1 LIHWSLVPSPWSLK
15 KVLKIAL
22 AQTDFQV
29 GHITAN
35 HDRILEL
42 IRQARDEQEA
52 DLLVLPELALT
63 GYPPEDLVLRSGFM
77 RRTEEAL
84 AEITDQVR
92 GIDVL
97 IGYPRGMG
105 GKRYNSVSWLRDGR
119 ILGTYDKWDL
129 PNYAVFDERRYFVP
143 GTEPLVIEVA
153 GVRVGVL
160 ICEDTWTPEAA
171 RAARQAGAQLLISA
185 NASPYYRRKH
195 LDRGEVLKS
204 RQAET
209 GLPLIYLNCTGG
221 QDELVFDGHSLAIDG
236 EGQLSHPGPLC
247 RESLLR
253 VDFHAETGRFD
264 YRHWPAGETAD
275 LPVIYAVLQ
284 RGLRDYVRKNKFS
297 SVVFGLSG
305 GIDSALTAVLAA
317 DALGP
322 ENVLAVMLPS
332 RHTSELSLILATEQI
347 DLLGLNYDNLSIEP
361 IYQAMTGQLAEA
373 FAGTREN
380 FTEENLQA
388 RARGNLIMALSNK
401 FGHLPLATSNKSEL
415 ATGYSTIYGDMCGGF
430 SPIKDVLKTLVYEL
444 ADWRNGQGPA
454 IPQGVIERPPSAE
467 LAPNQLDQDKLPPYS
482 ILDDIITRY
491 VEQDQPISEIVAAG
505 IDEATVR
512 RVAGMVLAAEYKR
525 RQGAP
530 GPRITRKAFGR
541 DRRYPIT
548 SGWRD
553 SGIGS

>member
-1 LIHWSLVPSPWSLK
+1 M
-15 KVLKIAL
+15 LKIAL
-22 AQTDFQV
+22 AQADFQV

-35 HDRILEL
+35 HDRILKL
-42 IRQARDEQEA
+42 IRQARDEQGV

-77 RRTEEAL
+77 RRTEETL
-84 AEITDQVR
+84 ADITDQVR
-92 GIDVL
+92 GIDVI
-97 IGYPRGMG
+97 IGHPRRHGEQ
-105 GKRYNSVSWLRDGR
+105 RYNSVSWLRDGQV
-119 ILGTYDKWDL
+119 LGTYDKWDL

-171 RAARQAGAQLLISA
+171 RAAREAGAQLLVSA

-195 LDRGEVLKS
+195 LDRAEVLKS
-204 RQAET
+204 RHAET
-209 GLPLIYLNCTGG
+209 GLALIYLNCVGG
-221 QDELVFDGHSLAIDG
+221 QDELVFDGHSLAIDATG
-236 EGQLSHPGPLC
+236 RLSEPAPLC
-247 RESLLR
+247 EEALLR
-253 VDFHAETGRFD
+253 VDFDPDTGAFG
-264 YRHWPAGETAD
+264 YRDWPAGQTED
-275 LPVIYAVLQ
+275 LPVIYAVLK
-284 RGLRDYVRKNKFS
+284 RGLADYVRKNKFS

-305 GIDSALTAVLAA
+305 GIDSALTAALAA

-322 ENVLAVMLPS
+322 DNVLAVMLPS
-332 RHTSELSLILATEQI
+332 RHTSELSLILASEQI
-347 DLLGLNYDNLSIEP
+347 NCLGLKFHNLSIEP
-361 IYQAMTGQLAEA
+361 IYQAMTTQLAEP
-373 FAGTREN
+373 FAGRPEN

-401 FGHLPLATSNKSEL
+401 FGHLPLATGNKSEL

-444 ADWRNGQGPA
+444 AEWRNRQGEA

-467 LAPNQLDQDKLPPYS
+467 LAPDQLDQDKLPPYVV
-482 ILDDIITRY
+482 LDEIISRY
-491 VEQDQPISEIVAAG
+491 VERDEPISEIVAAG

-553 SGIGS
+553 SGGLGG

>member
-1 LIHWSLVPSPWSLK
+1 M
-15 KVLKIAL
+15 LKIAL
-22 AQTDFQV
+22 AQADFQV

-35 HDRILEL
+35 QDRIAQL
-42 IRQARDEQEA
+42 IGQARDEQGA

-84 AEITDQVR
+84 AAIADQVR

-97 IGYPRGMG
+97 IGHPRAYGDQ
-105 GKRYNSVSWLRDGR
+105 RYNSVSWLRDGR
-119 ILGTYDKWDL
+119 VIGTYDKWDL

-143 GTEPLVIEVA
+143 GDQPLVIEVS

-160 ICEDTWTPEAA
+160 ICEDIWTPEAA
-171 RAARQAGAQLLISA
+171 KAAHAAGAQLLVSA
-185 NASPYYRRKH
+185 NASPFYQRKH
-195 LDRGEVLKS
+195 LDRAEVLKS
-204 RQAET
+204 RHAQT
-209 GLPLIYLNCTGG
+209 GLPVIYLNCVGG

-236 EGQLSHPGPLC
+236 VGQLSDPAPLC
-247 RESLLR
+247 QSALLR
-253 VDFHAETGRFD
+253 VDFDAGSGRFG
-264 YRHWPAGETAD
+264 YRHWPAGETDD
-275 LPVIYAVLQ
+275 LPVVYSVLK
-284 RGLRDYVRKNKFS
+284 RGLRDYARKNKFS
-297 SVVFGLSG
+297 SVVLGLSG
-305 GIDSALTAVLAA
+305 GIDSALTAALAA

-322 ENVLAVMLPS
+322 DNVLAVMLPS

-347 DLLGLNYDNLSIEP
+347 NQLGLRYDNISIEP
-361 IYQAMTGQLAEA
+361 IYQAMTNQLAEA
-373 FAGTREN
+373 FADTREN

-388 RARGNLIMALSNK
+388 RARGTLIMALSNK

-444 ADWRNGQGPA
+444 SEWRNAQSPA
-454 IPQGVIERPPSAE
+454 IPQGVIDRPPSAE
-467 LAPNQLDQDKLPPYS
+467 LAPNQLDQDKLPPYAV
-482 ILDDIITRY
+482 LDEIIARY
-491 VEQDQPISEIVAAG
+491 VERDEPISEIVASG
-505 IDEATVR
+505 IDEAVVR

-530 GPRITRKAFGR
+530 GPRITRRAFGR

-553 SGIGS
+553 SGVGA

>member
-1 LIHWSLVPSPWSLK
+1 M
-15 KVLKIAL
+15 LKIAL
-22 AQTDFQV
+22 AQADFQV

-35 HDRILEL
+35 QDRIVQL
-42 IRQARDEQEA
+42 IGQARDEQGA

-84 AEITDQVR
+84 AAIADQVR

-97 IGYPRGMG
+97 IGHPRAYGDQ
-105 GKRYNSVSWLRDGR
+105 RYNSVSWLRDGR
-119 ILGTYDKWDL
+119 VIGTYDKWDL

-143 GTEPLVIEVA
+143 GDQPLVIEVS

-160 ICEDTWTPEAA
+160 ICEDIWTPEAA
-171 RAARQAGAQLLISA
+171 KAAHAAGAQLLVSA
-185 NASPYYRRKH
+185 NASPFYQRKH
-195 LDRGEVLKS
+195 LDRAEVLKS
-204 RQAET
+204 RHAQT
-209 GLPLIYLNCTGG
+209 GLPVIYLNCVGG

-236 EGQLSHPGPLC
+236 VGQLSDPAPLC
-247 RESLLR
+247 QSALLR
-253 VDFHAETGRFD
+253 VDFDAGSGRFG
-264 YRHWPAGETAD
+264 YRHWPAGETDD
-275 LPVIYAVLQ
+275 LPVVYSVLK
-284 RGLRDYVRKNKFS
+284 RGLRDYARKNKFS
-297 SVVFGLSG
+297 SVVLGLSG
-305 GIDSALTAVLAA
+305 GIDSALTAALAA

-322 ENVLAVMLPS
+322 DNVLAVMLPS

-347 DLLGLNYDNLSIEP
+347 DQLGLRYDNISIEP
-361 IYQAMTGQLAEA
+361 IYQAMTSQLAEA
-373 FAGTREN
+373 FADTREN

-444 ADWRNGQGPA
+444 SEWRNAQSPA
-454 IPQGVIERPPSAE
+454 IPQGVIDRPPSAE
-467 LAPNQLDQDKLPPYS
+467 LAPNQLDQDKLPPYAV
-482 ILDDIITRY
+482 LDEIIARY
-491 VEQDQPISEIVAAG
+491 VERDEPISEIVASG
-505 IDEATVR
+505 IDEAVVR

-530 GPRITRKAFGR
+530 GPRITRRAFGR

-553 SGIGS
+553 SGVGA

>member
-1 LIHWSLVPSPWSLK
+1 M
-15 KVLKIAL
+15 LKIAL
-22 AQTDFQV
+22 AQTDFHV

-35 HDRILEL
+35 QDRILEL
-42 IRQARDEQEA
+42 IGQARDEQGA

-77 RRTEEAL
+77 RRTEQAL

-97 IGYPRGMG
+97 VGYPRAMG

-171 RAARQAGAQLLISA
+171 RAAHKAGAQLLVSA

-204 RQAET
+204 RHAET
-209 GLPLIYLNCTGG
+209 GLALIYLNCIGG
-221 QDELVFDGHSLAIDG
+221 QDELVFDGHSLIIDG
-236 EGQLSHPGPLC
+236 EGQLSYPGPLC

-253 VDFHAETGRFD
+253 VDFHPGTGRFD

-284 RGLRDYVRKNKFS
+284 CGLRDYVRKNKFS
-297 SVVFGLSG
+297 TVVFGLSG
-305 GIDSALTAVLAA
+305 GIDSALTAALAA

-444 ADWRNGQGPA
+444 ADWRNAQGLA
-454 IPQGVIERPPSAE
+454 IPQGVIDRPPSAE
-467 LAPNQLDQDKLPPYS
+467 LAPNQFDQDKLPPYAV
-482 ILDDIITRY
+482 LDEIISRY
-491 VEQDQPISEIVAAG
+491 VEKDQPISEIVAAG

-512 RVAGMVLAAEYKR
+512 RVAGMVLTAEYKR

-553 SGIGS
+553 SGVLDSDGSGNNA